1 MAWFDIPEGY
11 TCVVRQSDT
20 SLYAYQGTRR
30 DTYTVNG
37 LKWQKTATAT
47 NTSVPTSAVC
57 VTNSQIP
64 AASMNSML
72 LIGCTFCVLAL
83 ITIFKI
89 MKRTFLS

>member
-11 TCVVRQSDT
+11 TCVIRQNDT
-20 SLYAYQGTRR
+20 TLYAYKNSVR

-37 LKWQKTATAT
+37 LKWQKTGTT
-47 NTSVPTSAVC
+47 TSTSLPANSVC
-57 VTNSQIP
+57 VTSSQIP

-72 LIGCTFCVLAL
+72 LIGCTFCVLAF

>member
-11 TCVVRQSDT
+11 SCVTRQNDAT
-20 SLYAYQGTRR
+20 LYAYQGSRR

-37 LKWQKTATAT
+37 LKWQKTGISSS
-47 NTSVPTSAVC
+47 TSIPHSAVC

-72 LIGCTFCVLAL
+72 LIGCTFCVLAF